1 MVGSMKKLA
10 YKLFG
15 GETSERVL
23 AKRIKIFVLIGIV
36 LIALS
41 KILYLSGV
49 TFPNFELI
57 IPTLV
62 VVGSFSLYCGPNRFW
77 RRTTRYFGLI
87 ALVSVFTID
96 VIFWGFRS
104 IYIFTWPGLIF
115 CWVLGLQNKLSMFDK
130 FKTLLGRTILTAAIS
145 IIIFDIW
152 TGLIGHTITTGT
164 SLWAAFI
171 GQIPFTFYHLASL
184 IFIPPLVGLGKM
196 LVKIK
201 IAAPVAVRAKVGA
214 TSSEWR

>member
-1 MVGSMKKLA
+1 MATSLRKIS

-15 GETSERVL
+15 GETSERML
-23 AKRIKIFVLIGIV
+23 AKRIKIFVLLGIIF
-36 LIALS
+36 IALS
-41 KILYLSGV
+41 KLLYLCGI

-62 VVGSFSLYCGPNRFW
+62 VVGSFSLYCGSTRFL
-77 RRTTRYFGLI
+77 REVTRYFGLI
-87 ALVSVFTID
+87 ALLSVFIID
-96 VIFWGFRS
+96 IVFWGVLP

-115 CWVLGLQNKLSMFDK
+115 CWILGLRNKLSMFDK
-130 FKTLLGRTILTAAIS
+130 FKTLLGRTMLTAAIA

-171 GQIPFTFYHLASL
+171 GQVPFTLYHLASL
-184 IFIPPLVGLGKM
+184 IFIPPLVGLGK
-196 LVKIK
+196 LLARIK
-201 IAAPVAVRAKVGA
+201 IATPVAVQTKIEVK
-214 TSSEWR
+214 SSEWR

>member
-1 MVGSMKKLA
+1 
-10 YKLFG
+10 
-15 GETSERVL
+15 
-23 AKRIKIFVLIGIV
+23 
-36 LIALS
+36 
-41 KILYLSGV
+41 
-49 TFPNFELI
+49 
-57 IPTLV
+57 
-62 VVGSFSLYCGPNRFW
+62 
-77 RRTTRYFGLI
+77 
-87 ALVSVFTID
+87 
-96 VIFWGFRS
+96 
-104 IYIFTWPGLIF
+104 
-115 CWVLGLQNKLSMFDK
+115 MFDK

-201 IAAPVAVRAKVGA
+201 IAAPVAIRAKVGV
-214 TSSEWR
+214 TSNEWR

>member
-1 MVGSMKKLA
+1 MATSLRKIY

-15 GETSERVL
+15 GETSERML
-23 AKRIKIFVLIGIV
+23 AKRIKIFVLLGIIF
-36 LIALS
+36 IALS
-41 KILYLSGV
+41 KLLYLGGI

-62 VVGSFSLYCGPNRFW
+62 VVGSFSLYCGSTRFL
-77 RRTTRYFGLI
+77 RKVTRYFGLI
-87 ALVSVFTID
+87 ALISVFIID
-96 VIFWGFRS
+96 VVFWGFLP

-115 CWVLGLQNKLSMFDK
+115 CWILGLRNKLSMFDK
-130 FKTLLGRTILTAAIS
+130 FKTLLGRTMLTAAIA

-171 GQIPFTFYHLASL
+171 GQVPFTLYHLASL
-184 IFIPPLVGLGKM
+184 IFIPPLVGLGK
-196 LVKIK
+196 LLARIK
-201 IAAPVAVRAKVGA
+201 ITTPVAVQTKIEVK
-214 TSSEWR
+214 SSKWR